1 MNISFYL
8 GAYEEQGAVGF
19 VVIGISLLVLFGTVA
34 IQQPVAA
41 YDHDDAFLIKII
53 PSKNKDKVIFF
64 DSLGDCHN
72 YVERHPHSGVSRD
85 DCSYR

>member
-8 GAYEEQGAVGF
+8 WAYKEGGVGF
-19 VVIGISLLVLFGTVA
+19 VVMGISLLVIFGTVA

-41 YDHDDAFLIKII
+41 YDHDDAFLIKLI
-53 PSKNKDKVIFF
+53 PSEKKDKIIFF

-72 YVERHPHSGVSRD
+72 YVEQHPHSGMSRQ